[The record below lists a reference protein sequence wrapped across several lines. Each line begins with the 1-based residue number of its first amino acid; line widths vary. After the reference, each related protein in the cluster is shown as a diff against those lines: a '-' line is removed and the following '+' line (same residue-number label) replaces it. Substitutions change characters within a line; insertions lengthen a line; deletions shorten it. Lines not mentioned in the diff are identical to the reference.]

1 MHDLRFAFRQL
12 IKSPSFTAIAVIA
25 LALGI
30 GANTAMFS
38 VVNAILLRPLPFPQ
52 SDRLTV
58 IWQTNPEVTK
68 MGFPLAPTSVPDFKD
83 WRAQAK
89 SFEAVS
95 AIEGW
100 STNLTGVAEAERLD
114 GARVSANLFSLLR
127 VQPILGRA
135 FVAGEDE
142 RGRNQ
147 VVILSY
153 ELWQRRF
160 GGDRSIIGRKLTLDQ
175 EPYTVVGV
183 MARGFDFPSDTG
195 MPAYMTFGPRA
206 EVWAPFA
213 PSEGREK
220 NRGAHNLAV
229 IGRLKPS
236 VSLTTAQAEM
246 NTLAA
251 RFAQQYPD
259 SNKDWGI
266 QLVSLQ
272 KQAAAGSERTLSVL
286 MAAVG
291 CILLIACA
299 NVANL
304 MLTRSAGRQREIAIR
319 SALGARRAR
328 LMRQLLTESILLG
341 LLGGALGLLLAHGAI
356 RLLPLLLPATGS
368 IGEIPHASGLGI
380 NLPVLAFTFA
390 VAILTGIIFGLAPAF
405 QSSQTDLTESL
416 KESGRGSSA
425 GRQSRA
431 TKNSLVVVEIA
442 MSLVLLVGAGTL
454 LRGLSALL
462 NANLGFNP
470 ENVLSFQV
478 WLPDSHY
485 TTPADVRGF
494 FQEAISKLRAIPGVK
509 FAGAINFLPLTGWT
523 DLSNFDISGR
533 PAPPPKEEFVAHYR
547 AIDPGYFTAMQ
558 IPLLSGRDFMA
569 GDGENAQPVAIISK
583 ALAQKYW
590 PNENPIGQQIRLRL
604 QPSKSAPYRP
614 VVGNGWATIVGV
626 VSNLQER
633 EFAERQ
639 LPIVYFPIAQVPS
652 RIMWFVLRTSVPPDS
667 LASSARQAVFSVD
680 KNQPVTEMKSLHELR
695 SETVSRE
702 ELNAKLLTFFA
713 LLALVL
719 AAIGI
724 YGVICYGVEQR
735 THEIGIRMALGARP
749 GDVVRLI
756 VREGS
761 RLILLGVLLGMIGAY
776 ALTNVLAGFLFG
788 VKSIDLPS
796 ILLGIAVLVIFAL
809 LACYV
814 PARRAT
820 RIDPLNSLRYE

>member
-1 MHDLRFAFRQL
+1 MGIFWQDLQYGARMLR
-12 IKSPSFTAIAVIA
+12 KSPAFTLVAIVT

-30 GANTAMFS
+30 GANSAIFS
-38 VVNAILLRPLPFPQ
+38 LVNAVVLRPMPFPNPRQ
-52 SDRLTV
+52 LV
-58 IWQTNPEVTK
+58 IVWETDANRKIIRGT
-68 MGFPLAPTSVPDFKD
+68 APPADFLD
-83 WRAQAK
+83 WRSQ
-89 SFEAVS
+89 
-95 AIEGW
+95 
-100 STNLTGVAEAERLD
+100 
-114 GARVSANLFSLLR
+114 
-127 VQPILGRA
+127 
-135 FVAGEDE
+135 
-142 RGRNQ
+142 NQ
-147 VVILSY
+147 VFQGMAAYELWLSTMTGGSQPEQLWGAHVSPSFFSMLGVKMSVGGDFRPDEEQPGHDQAVILSHSIWVNNFGSDPDIANRTIVIDGKPFKVAGVLPAGFSLFGLNRSPD
-153 ELWQRRF
+153 LWMPLAFPAADLRRDNPSLVVFARLRDGVTLAQANTNMTAIAQRL
-160 GGDRSIIGRKLTLDQ
+160 SA
-175 EPYTVVGV
+175 EY
-183 MARGFDFPSDTG
+183 
-195 MPAYMTFGPRA
+195 PATNQGT
-206 EVWAPFA
+206 
-213 PSEGREK
+213 
-220 NRGAHNLAV
+220 GAHVALLQNEFGQT
-229 IGRLKPS
+229 IGDAL
-236 VSLTTAQAEM
+236 LI
-246 NTLAA
+246 L
-251 RFAQQYPD
+251 
-259 SNKDWGI
+259 
-266 QLVSLQ
+266 L
-272 KQAAAGSERTLSVL
+272 AAAGV
-286 MAAVG
+286 V
-291 CILLIACA
+291 LLIACA

-454 LRGLSALL
+454 LHGLSALL

-724 YGVICYGVEQR
+724 YGVISYGVEQR